1 MFGKLVEEGSQF
13 DGPREGALGLLK
25 ELESEINEREGPV
38 GPIET
43 VKVEIPIL
51 DGTLSK
57 SLVVN
62 IIEGVD
68 LAEDSSS
75 GGSYT

>member
-1 MFGKLVEEGSQF
+1 MFGELVEEGSQF

-25 ELESEINEREGPV
+25 ELESEVDERESPV

-51 DGTLSK
+51 DGPLAE